1 MKWVKTFSSTV
12 GILLIVS
19 SIINFGCN
27 SHFSDSL
34 SNPNRFQQGVM
45 IQYTPDSPDFLID
58 NSLTDSL
65 AFNQI
70 LADSSDFFLADE
82 LELIESV
89 DWEHR
94 QSSPDEH
101 RVTFEITHHADSVS
115 TEIFAC
121 DQTWE
126 NVIHC
131 SDTAHFV
138 ITAIKGE
145 RTVTYRDSINLK
157 LLNELFV
164 QERSEN

>member
-1 MKWVKTFSSTV
+1 MKWVKTFSSTM
-12 GILLIVS
+12 GILLIVA
-19 SIINFGCN
+19 SIINLGCN
-27 SHFSDSL
+27 THFSDSL
-34 SNPNRFQQGVM
+34 FNSDRSQQGVM
-45 IQYTPDSPDFLID
+45 NQYTPDSPNYLTY
-58 NSLTDSL
+58 NSLQDSL
-65 AFNQI
+65 SLNQI
-70 LADSSDFFLADE
+70 YADSSDLFLKDD
-82 LELIESV
+82 LIETV

-94 QSSPDEH
+94 QSTPDVH

-145 RTVTYRDSINLK
+145 REVTYRDSINLK
-157 LLNELFV
+157 LLNKLFV

>member
-12 GILLIVS
+12 GILLIVA
-19 SIINFGCN
+19 SIINLGCN
-27 SHFSDSL
+27 THYSDTLFNSD
-34 SNPNRFQQGVM
+34 RTQQGVM
-45 IQYTPDSPDFLID
+45 IQYTPDSPNYLTY
-58 NSLTDSL
+58 NSLQDSL
-65 AFNQI
+65 SLNQI
-70 LADSSDFFLADE
+70 YADSSDLFLEDD
-82 LELIESV
+82 LIETV

-94 QSSPDEH
+94 QSTPDVH

-145 RTVTYRDSINLK
+145 REVTYRDSINLK

-164 QERSEN
+164 QDRSGN

>member
-12 GILLIVS
+12 GILLIVA
-19 SIINFGCN
+19 SIINLGCN
-27 SHFSDSL
+27 THFSDSL
-34 SNPNRFQQGVM
+34 FNSDRSQQGVM
-45 IQYTPDSPDFLID
+45 NQYTPDSPNYLTY
-58 NSLTDSL
+58 NSLQDSL
-65 AFNQI
+65 SLNQI
-70 LADSSDFFLADE
+70 YADSSDLFLKDD
-82 LELIESV
+82 LIETV

-94 QSSPDEH
+94 QSTPDVH

-145 RTVTYRDSINLK
+145 REVTYRDSINLK
-157 LLNELFV
+157 LLNKLFV

>member
-1 MKWVKTFSSTV
+1 MKLINTFSNTV
-12 GILLIVS
+12 GIFLIVAA
-19 SIINFGCN
+19 IINFGCN
-27 SHFSDSL
+27 SHFQNSLSDSD
-34 SNPNRFQQGVM
+34 RFQQKVM
-45 IQYTPDSPDFLID
+45 IQYTPTSPDYLIE
-58 NSLTDSL
+58 NQLSDSL
-65 AFNQI
+65 SLNQSF
-70 LADSSDFFLADE
+70 ADSSDLFLADE
-82 LELIESV
+82 LIENV

-94 QSSPDEH
+94 QSSPDVH
-101 RVTFEITHHADSVS
+101 RVTFEITHNADSVS

-138 ITAIKGE
+138 ITAMKGE

>member
-12 GILLIVS
+12 GILLIVA
-19 SIINFGCN
+19 SIINLGCN
-27 SHFSDSL
+27 THYSDTLFNSD
-34 SNPNRFQQGVM
+34 RTQQGVM
-45 IQYTPDSPDFLID
+45 IQYTPDSPNYLTY
-58 NSLTDSL
+58 NSLQDSL
-65 AFNQI
+65 SLNQI
-70 LADSSDFFLADE
+70 YADSSDLFLKDD
-82 LELIESV
+82 LIETV

-94 QSSPDEH
+94 QSTPDVH

-145 RTVTYRDSINLK
+145 REVTYRDSINLK
-157 LLNELFV
+157 LLNKLFV

>member
-12 GILLIVS
+12 GILLIVA
-19 SIINFGCN
+19 SIINLGCN
-27 SHFSDSL
+27 THYSDTLFNSD
-34 SNPNRFQQGVM
+34 RTQQGVM
-45 IQYTPDSPDFLID
+45 IQYTPDSPNYLTY
-58 NSLTDSL
+58 NSLQDSL
-65 AFNQI
+65 SLNQI
-70 LADSSDFFLADE
+70 YADSSDLFLEDD
-82 LELIESV
+82 LIETV

-94 QSSPDEH
+94 QSTPDVH

-145 RTVTYRDSINLK
+145 REVTYRDSINLK
-157 LLNELFV
+157 LLNNLFV
-164 QERSEN
+164 QDRSGN

>member
-12 GILLIVS
+12 GILLIVA
-19 SIINFGCN
+19 SIINLGCN
-27 SHFSDSL
+27 THYSDTLFNSD
-34 SNPNRFQQGVM
+34 RTQQGVM
-45 IQYTPDSPDFLID
+45 IQYTPDSPNYLTY
-58 NSLTDSL
+58 NSLQDSL
-65 AFNQI
+65 SLNQI
-70 LADSSDFFLADE
+70 YADSSDLFLEDD
-82 LELIESV
+82 LIETV

-94 QSSPDEH
+94 QSTPDVH

-145 RTVTYRDSINLK
+145 REVTYRDSINLK
-157 LLNELFV
+157 LLNKLFV